1 MGRAFVLAL
10 LAALNPTLLAATTV
24 MLLLN
29 NPGRLMLGYLLGAMM
44 TSLTL
49 GLVIVFSLKGSSVV
63 NDTQNTINPAVDIA
77 LGVIALVAA
86 RVLAPGRHRER
97 DRHGSTPEKVK
108 PPPRWQRRLSE
119 SSPRGAFVVGA
130 LLTLPGASYLAG
142 LRQIADLKYSDPA
155 TVLLVIGFNLIML
168 MLIEL
173 PLLGFAF
180 APEWTK
186 REVAQAKQFAA
197 SHGRQI
203 ATYALTGIGIAL
215 VIKGIVGLITG

>member
-1 MGRAFVLAL
+1 MGRTFLLAL

-44 TSLTL
+44 TSVTL
-49 GLVIVFSLKGSSVV
+49 GIVIVFSLKSSSAVSS
-63 NDTQNTINPAVDIA
+63 TQNTINPAVEIA
-77 LGVIALVAA
+77 LGAIALVAA
-86 RVLAPGRHRER
+86 RVLAARPHETG
-97 DRHGSTPEKVK
+97 DRPPAAKEKA
-108 PPPRWQRRLSE
+108 PPRWQTRLSR

-130 LLTLPGASYLAG
+130 CLTLPGASYLAG
-142 LRQIADLKYSDPA
+142 LRQISDLKYSDPV

-186 REVAQAKQFAA
+186 REVAQAKLMVAR
-197 SHGRQI
+197 HGRRL
-203 ATYALTGIGIAL
+203 ATRAL
-215 VIKGIVGLITG
+215 VIIGAALIIKGVVALIVG

>member
-1 MGRAFVLAL
+1 MGRAFLLSL

-44 TSLTL
+44 TSVTL
-49 GLVIVFSLKGSSVV
+49 GIVIVFSLKSSSAVSS
-63 NDTQNTINPAVDIA
+63 TQNTINPAVEIA
-77 LGVIALVAA
+77 LGAIALVAA
-86 RVLAPGRHRER
+86 RVLAARPHETGERE
-97 DRHGSTPEKVK
+97 PPVKEKA
-108 PPPRWQRRLSE
+108 PPRWQTRLSR

-130 LLTLPGASYLAG
+130 CLTLPGASYLAG
-142 LRQIADLKYSDPA
+142 LRQISDLKYSDPV

-186 REVAQAKQFAA
+186 REVAQAKLLVAR
-197 SHGRQI
+197 HGRRL
-203 ATYALTGIGIAL
+203 ATRAL
-215 VIKGIVGLITG
+215 VIIGAALIIKGVVSLLVA